1 MPVLDDVGD
10 GIVSDENVIVNCRS
24 GRRGYGGGPLR
35 LGRRARLRSGTVLYE
50 GTRIGDDF
58 ETGHHVVVREDNVL
72 GDQVSIW
79 SNTVIDYGCV
89 IGNRVKIHSLCYVA
103 QFTEIEDDAFLAPGV
118 IVANDLYPGRADSSE
133 AMRGPIIK
141 VGAQIGANVTLL
153 PFITVGAGALVG
165 AGSVVTRD
173 IPAGMLAYGS
183 PAAPVRPVAELEPI
197 AQRVELLRNT
207 VRSAPAGW
215 ESP

>member
-10 GIVSDENVIVNCRS
+10 GRVCDENVIINYRS
-24 GRRGYGGGPLR
+24 GRRDHCGGPVR
-35 LGRRARLRSGTVLYE
+35 LGHRARLRSGTVLYE

-58 ETGHHVVVREDNVL
+58 ETGHHVIVREDNVL
-72 GDQVSIW
+72 GDHVSIW

-89 IGNRVKIHSLCYVA
+89 IGSRVKIHSACYVA

-118 IVANDLYPGRADSSE
+118 IVANDLYPGRGDSAE

-183 PAAPVRPVAELEPI
+183 PAVPVRPVAELEPI
-197 AQRVELLRNT
+197 AQRVEWVRRT
-207 VRSAPAGW
+207 VPGAPVRW